1 VAQSSTL
8 IAQTLQKELT
18 YSSNNTFA
26 APTALTKSSSVT
38 NKYRCQV
45 MRGELPNP
53 HGWLRDP
60 ESIHS
65 RLSVL
70 TGLQTRFEP
79 KFLDPRAKLSSN
91 KRKTLS
97 LWNEKNSGKTG
108 LSIFARQY
116 STVAVPLGDLS
127 IGAALLTSS
136 ELFFGT
142 LIGDPWVDVAR
153 L

>member
-1 VAQSSTL
+1 MAQSPTL

-38 NKYRCQV
+38 SKYRCQV

-70 TGLQTRFEP
+70 TG
-79 KFLDPRAKLSSN
+79 
-91 KRKTLS
+91 
-97 LWNEKNSGKTG
+97 
-108 LSIFARQY
+108 
-116 STVAVPLGDLS
+116 
-127 IGAALLTSS
+127 
-136 ELFFGT
+136 
-142 LIGDPWVDVAR
+142 
-153 L
+153 